1 MTPRLVLQLERLAA
15 EGIQLIPVPEIPTY
29 FVFEREECVVLVERR
44 GEGFGAIGSPGR
56 LTGDGFAALV
66 TREGKDWFV
75 GKVQSRP
82 AAGGEASAAR
92 RLYRDLR
99 DILG

>member
-1 MTPRLVLQLERLAA
+1 LTPTLAAQLERLASA
-15 EGIQLIPVPEIPTY
+15 GIRLLSVPEIPTH
-29 FVFEREECVVLVERR
+29 FVFEREDCVVLVERR
-44 GEGFGAIGSPGR
+44 GEGFGAIGSPG
-56 LTGDGFAALV
+56 LLSDNGFAALV
-66 TREGKDWFV
+66 TRDSKDWFV

>member
-1 MTPRLVLQLERLAA
+1 MTPTLVAQLGRLAA
-15 EGIQLIPVPEIPTY
+15 AGIQLLPVPEIPAY
-29 FVFEREECVVLVERR
+29 FVFQREECVVLVERR
-44 GEGFGAIGSPGR
+44 GEGFGAIGSPGL
-56 LTGDGFAALV
+56 LTADGFAALV
-66 TREGKDWFV
+66 TRDGQDWFV
-75 GKVQSRP
+75 GKLQSRP